1 MPQNDRNRNVSR
13 RTRQDH
19 GTRQDYGAR
28 QSEEASRP
36 RRRRR
41 RASPLGTLLYILFVL
56 GVSGLLA
63 GIGWITANDV
73 LALNKQELTTMI
85 TITDGE
91 DFGTIVNTLKDEGI
105 IEYKFAFRVFS
116 ALSGAKD
123 KIAAGTYALNTD
135 MDYSAI
141 INNMSSSS
149 ASRQQTTVTIPE
161 GYTVEQIF
169 QLLEDKGVSTVEKLN
184 DMASTHDYAFSFL
197 RELPLGDP
205 TRLEGYLFPDTYNF
219 YLGEDPLYVINKML
233 VNFDAR
239 LTDTLRQEISDK
251 GKTIHEIIIIAS
263 LIEKE
268 TDGTDQGNIASVI
281 YNRLNNPTAET
292 AGFLNIDASIQ
303 YVLPAGRVVTQAD
316 YETVDSPYNTYLYK
330 GLTPGPISNPGM
342 AAIRAAMYPE
352 KTGYYFY
359 ALGNDDLHH
368 FFKTYPKFQEFLAS
382 LSNG

>member
-13 RTRQDH
+13 RTRQEH
-19 GTRQDYGAR
+19 GARQDYGAR

-73 LALNKQELTTMI
+73 LALNKQELTAMI
-85 TITDGE
+85 TITDDE

-169 QLLEDKGVSTVEKLN
+169 QLLEEKGVSTVEKLN
-184 DMASTHDYAFSFL
+184 DMAATHDYAFSFL
-197 RELPLGDP
+197 QELPLGDS

-239 LTDTLRQEISDK
+239 LTDTLRQEISDE

-316 YETVDSPYNTYLYK
+316 YESVDSPYNTYLYK

-352 KTGYYFY
+352 KTSYYFY

-368 FFKTYPKFQEFLAS
+368 FFKTYAQFQEFLAS